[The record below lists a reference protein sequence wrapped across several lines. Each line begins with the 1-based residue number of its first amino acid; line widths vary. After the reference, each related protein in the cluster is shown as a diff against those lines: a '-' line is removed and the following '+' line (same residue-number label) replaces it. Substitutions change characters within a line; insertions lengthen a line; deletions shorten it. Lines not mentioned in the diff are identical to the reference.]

1 MACSMAGSGADRKI
15 RLPYPSLSHGASR
28 SLTLTNIDGA
38 MSMAIH
44 NGADKT
50 DSKSRRRVVSGLWD
64 FSSMCTRRLRAT
76 LESVTSSSRKATRL
90 KRQRPSDAG
99 GDPFAIRFRKA
110 GVRLKRQPSRQAVH
124 MAPPA
129 GMTGSNSA
137 SDKTGSL
144 L

>member
-50 DSKSRRRVVSGLWD
+50 DSKSRRGVVSGLWD
-64 FSSMCTRRLRAT
+64 FSSMSHPALARYTRLRNVIVAKG
-76 LESVTSSSRKATRL
+76 L
-90 KRQRPSDAG
+90 
-99 GDPFAIRFRKA
+99 
-110 GVRLKRQPSRQAVH
+110 
-124 MAPPA
+124 
-129 GMTGSNSA
+129 
-137 SDKTGSL
+137 
-144 L
+144 